1 VLGYHRQLEEIMRLL
16 SPRSSRPAI
25 ALSLLATLVACGGGA
40 APVLDSIDD
49 QIVAVGADLTLTLR
63 ATDPDG
69 DALSYSFRSDVPDLG
84 ERASI
89 ATTPAGTG
97 LFRWRPLAADVG
109 TWHFDF
115 VASDGDHDTTVTVT
129 IQVKSAVGD
138 QTTPVFRQPLGSGTT
153 LDLAVRQ
160 CLDLDV
166 VVEDQD
172 SPEVA
177 LTEEDPLI
185 EGATLEV
192 TSGLAAV
199 WHWCPSRE
207 QIDAED
213 RYTLTLGADDGDNP
227 KVPKNYLIV
236 LRRPGQTNCPG
247 TAPVVTHTPAD
258 ESTVVDLTLDAT
270 ITDDLGLKQ
279 PPLLYYSTTA
289 PASPPDLATM
299 AQTTMVLISGTMQ
312 NGVWAADVPNPVAT
326 RPAGTA
332 ANLYYVIVA
341 NDDDDDTGTCDHETQ
356 APATG
361 TYQMRV
367 TNPGGAGG
375 LGLCESCSADVQC
388 GDADDHC
395 VRVGQTDSCLQG
407 CTGVAGEC
415 PTGYTCSAN
424 PVSSVNGASGRQCV
438 PTTGTC
444 AMAPPCEDDIFEDN
458 DTRAQAAAN
467 LPDLDPATY
476 DFTSCP
482 LADGSNDDEDW
493 FPIILTADATVTL
506 TLAGMAVSDLDLVL
520 YDGTGTRL
528 QSATGS
534 TSNETISRCLTAGT
548 YYVRVYAWGAGAPND
563 YTLTYA
569 RSVGACPAVCTDD
582 RFEPDDN
589 RDQARQITYGGF
601 TQAGQIC
608 ANDDDYFKLALFNG
622 ETVTIDLTFTHSAT
636 GDLDLH
642 FYDSAGVDLTP
653 CSEAMPA
660 TCTAAQGQGASS
672 NERYSFTAP
681 AACASLCTYYVAVHG
696 WRSSQNSY
704 SISILAPP

>member
-84 ERASI
+84 ERATI

-270 ITDDLGLKQ
+270 ITDDIGLKQ

-289 PASPPDLATM
+289 PASPPDLAAM

-312 NGVWAADVPNPVAT
+312 NGVWAADVPNPVAD
-326 RPAGTA
+326 PAGRHRGQPLLRDRRQRRRRRHRHLRSRDPGPGHRHLPDAGHQPGRRGRPRPVRELLGRRAVRRRRRSLRAGRPGPT
-332 ANLYYVIVA
+332 VA
-341 NDDDDDTGTCDHETQ
+341 CRA
-356 APATG
+356 APAS
-361 TYQMRV
+361 
-367 TNPGGAGG
+367 P
-375 LGLCESCSADVQC
+375 
-388 GDADDHC
+388 
-395 VRVGQTDSCLQG
+395 
-407 CTGVAGEC
+407 
-415 PTGYTCSAN
+415 
-424 PVSSVNGASGRQCV
+424 AS
-438 PTTGTC
+438 
-444 AMAPPCEDDIFEDN
+444 APPATPARP
-458 DTRAQAAAN
+458 TR
-467 LPDLDPATY
+467 
-476 DFTSCP
+476 
-482 LADGSNDDEDW
+482 
-493 FPIILTADATVTL
+493 
-506 TLAGMAVSDLDLVL
+506 
-520 YDGTGTRL
+520 
-528 QSATGS
+528 
-534 TSNETISRCLTAGT
+534 
-548 YYVRVYAWGAGAPND
+548 
-563 YTLTYA
+563 
-569 RSVGACPAVCTDD
+569 
-582 RFEPDDN
+582 
-589 RDQARQITYGGF
+589 
-601 TQAGQIC
+601 
-608 ANDDDYFKLALFNG
+608 
-622 ETVTIDLTFTHSAT
+622 
-636 GDLDLH
+636 
-642 FYDSAGVDLTP
+642 
-653 CSEAMPA
+653 
-660 TCTAAQGQGASS
+660 
-672 NERYSFTAP
+672 
-681 AACASLCTYYVAVHG
+681 
-696 WRSSQNSY
+696 
-704 SISILAPP
+704 